1 MRPAAITSLMELPPR
16 ITGHLHVTE
25 AGCYP
30 DWQAIDAAIE
40 ESIPESLQDVTWD
53 ATCLAWVHATCRQ
66 LGEGYRVLETQNF
79 LIASAADQPTA
90 ERTGQA
96 FENVRRKILSRLG
109 ALIARPVEGKEV
121 ALIFSSNEHYYR
133 YIAHFFPDGEHPMN
147 GGMCL
152 RGGTYLHLAFPSTE
166 ASADLRTLAHEMTH
180 GLLGHLPLPNWL
192 DEALAMRMEQLV
204 CGADELLLDQEQYD
218 RHLDYWNEAT
228 IQEFWSGAA
237 WQIPG
242 DGFELS
248 YDLARVLWFKIEADL
263 ASPPQKLIQF
273 ITTASFEDAG
283 ESAFR
288 ATFGS
293 GLGEL
298 AASFLGKGSWSPAP
312 DTWGIPGGSDSAE
325 STPG

>member
-1 MRPAAITSLMELPPR
+1 MTPAAKAPAMELPPS

-66 LGEGYRVLETQNF
+66 LGEDYRVLETQNF

-96 FENVRRKILSRLG
+96 FENVRRKILSRLTD
-109 ALIARPVEGKEV
+109 LIAGPVKGKEV
-121 ALIFSSNEHYYR
+121 ALIFASDEQYYR
-133 YIAHFFPDGEHPMN
+133 YIAHFFPEGEHPMN

-180 GLLGHLPLPNWL
+180 GLLGHLPLPTCPANATAAPL
-192 DEALAMRMEQLV
+192 THLGGPAVFSHERVVPMSRDRTGPGCVRRCVEIPRNPGARCGLV
-204 CGADELLLDQEQYD
+204 PEPGERGDCLGV
-218 RHLDYWNEAT
+218 
-228 IQEFWSGAA
+228 SGM
-237 WQIPG
+237 
-242 DGFELS
+242 
-248 YDLARVLWFKIEADL
+248 V
-263 ASPPQKLIQF
+263 
-273 ITTASFEDAG
+273 
-283 ESAFR
+283 
-288 ATFGS
+288 
-293 GLGEL
+293 
-298 AASFLGKGSWSPAP
+298 SWSRTSSGRGRP
-312 DTWGIPGGSDSAE
+312 
-325 STPG
+325 

>member
-1 MRPAAITSLMELPPR
+1 MELPPS
-16 ITGHLHVTE
+16 ITGHLNVTE
-25 AGCYP
+25 SGCYP
-30 DWQAIDAAIE
+30 DWQAVGSAIE
-40 ESIPESLQDVTWD
+40 ESFPESQHDAAWD
-53 ATCLAWVHATCRQ
+53 AICLAWVHGICRQ

-79 LIASAADQPTA
+79 LIVSAADQPSV
-90 ERTGQA
+90 ELTGQD
-96 FENVRRKILSRLG
+96 FEKVRRKILNRLTD
-109 ALIARPVEGKEV
+109 LIAGPVKGKQV
-121 ALIFSSNEHYYR
+121 ALILASEEQYYQ

-152 RGGTYLHLAFPSTE
+152 RGRTYLHLAFPSTE

-204 CGADELLLDQEQYD
+204 CGADGMLLDREQYN

-263 ASPPQKLIQF
+263 AANPQKLIQF
-273 ITTASFEDAG
+273 ITSASFEDAG
-283 ESAFR
+283 DSAFR
-288 ATFGS
+288 AAFGS

-298 AASFLGKGSWSPAP
+298 VASFLGKGSWSPAP
-312 DTWGIPGGSDSAE
+312 DTWGIPGGSGSAFLP
-325 STPG
+325 TQPRHP